1 MDVKCR
7 VSLTDYRCGCE
18 NRQKYCGG
26 QEDTKRTIMN
36 RRKAWSF
43 VKLTRPLFLG
53 GAVLLYLLGVTFA
66 VTKGQPIAWGP
77 LVLGQLLVTSIQ
89 LMTHYANEYYDFEVD
104 RLIADRRTPFSGGSG
119 VLVSGQLDRTVALH
133 AARACMAG
141 AIGLLIVCGFI
152 APWMF
157 LIGTI
162 ALLGGYFYSAPP
174 LALEG
179 SGFGE
184 LDTALLT
191 TILVPLTGYVMQTG
205 RVDPSVVIKCA
216 PLFLIYLAMIL
227 TFELADYPAD
237 QALSKRNIT
246 VRIGPRRAAWL
257 HNGLLIGGMGL
268 LLAVAPDRLL
278 LWLALPLAVWQI
290 IGVVWR
296 ARARSG
302 WQQMSVLCGGAVLL
316 AGLIPALWM
325 MGLWAA

>member
-1 MDVKCR
+1 
-7 VSLTDYRCGCE
+7 
-18 NRQKYCGG
+18 
-26 QEDTKRTIMN
+26 MN
-36 RRKAWSF
+36 RRKAWAF

-66 VTKGQPIAWGP
+66 VTQGQPIAWGP
-77 LVLGQLLVTSIQ
+77 LVLGQLLVTAIQ

-119 VLVSGQLDRTVALH
+119 ILVSGQLDRVVALR
-133 AARACMAG
+133 AARTCMVG

-157 LIGTI
+157 IIGTI

-174 LALEG
+174 LSLEG

-184 LDTALLT
+184 LNTALLT

-205 RVDPSVVIKCA
+205 RVDPIIVIQCA
-216 PLFLIYLAMIL
+216 PLFLIYVAMIL

-268 LLAVAPDRLL
+268 LWLIAPNEPL
-278 LWLALPLAVWQI
+278 LWPAALLAVWQI
-290 IGVVWR
+290 VGVLQR

-302 WQQMSVLCGGAVLL
+302 WQHMSALCGGAVLL
-316 AGLIPALWM
+316 AALIPALWLI
-325 MGLWAA
+325 GLWAA